1 MNQLLEI
8 TLHTNGEEISVHHR
22 DHRNV
27 VTSMVFYSIVKF
39 WSSESDEKL
48 NIVLL
53 TARGI
58 QNLEN
63 RPQQMF
69 YLPVRQ

>member
-27 VTSMVFYSIVKF
+27 VTSMVFYSF
-39 WSSESDEKL
+39 WSSGSDEKL
-48 NIVLL
+48 KIVLL
-53 TARGI
+53 TVRGI
-58 QNLEN
+58 QK
-63 RPQQMF
+63 F
-69 YLPVRQ
+69 